1 MMDLMAINLAKVRR
15 CLEQNYSFKIA
26 IHILSEMLTAIR
38 EVHERGFI
46 HRDVKASNFVL
57 CRESRR
63 IYIVD
68 FGLAKR
74 HLDQITKQPLPK
86 RRKVDFR
93 GTVSF
98 ASLNAHNNVDLARR
112 DDIWSYYFTMMDF
125 LNEKLEWREQ
135 RDYTINQVKDIKTR
149 NFRNPKKKLW
159 VGATRNIAQVQ
170 SIFNHI
176 NSLDYADCPNYNLI

>member
-1 MMDLMAINLAKVRR
+1 MCANIGLKHVPNVYDFVHNSEQNLIVMDLMAINLAKVRR

-74 HLDQITKQPLPK
+74 HLD
-86 RRKVDFR
+86 
-93 GTVSF
+93 
-98 ASLNAHNNVDLARR
+98 
-112 DDIWSYYFTMMDF
+112 
-125 LNEKLEWREQ
+125 
-135 RDYTINQVKDIKTR
+135 
-149 NFRNPKKKLW
+149 
-159 VGATRNIAQVQ
+159 
-170 SIFNHI
+170 
-176 NSLDYADCPNYNLI
+176 